1 MKFQVTEIVDI
12 LKAAGEPTRLRL
24 LVLCRTG
31 ERSVGELARAVGQS
45 EPRVSR
51 HLKLLSQA
59 GLIERARR
67 GQWVCYR
74 LVSDGAPAKLVAEI
88 LARCDERDPALRRDR
103 ERTADLGPEARP
115 IAAPSRQGRAI
126 AAFAD
131 EIIAPGTVRRAL
143 VVDPL
148 HWELVELAAARAAR
162 TTIVASRSRMREALK
177 EQAAT
182 GGRDVRIVS
191 KLDAAGERGSGF
203 DLAILDLVAVE
214 SADGI
219 GGSLAPLSREL
230 APNAALLICLPYD
243 ALEQARGNVVEHPIA
258 RLRRILGDAGF
269 AVERL
274 KPVEVDGQHLL
285 AALARRTET
294 SVSAA

>member
-1 MKFQVTEIVDI
+1 MKFQVPEIVDI

-24 LVLCRTG
+24 LVLCRSG
-31 ERSVGELARAVGQS
+31 ERAVGELARAVGQS

-103 ERTADLGPEARP
+103 ERTADLGPGARP
-115 IAAPSRQGRAI
+115 VAAPSRQGRAI

-131 EIIAPGTVRRAL
+131 EIVARGTARHAL
-143 VVDPL
+143 VVEPM
-148 HWELVELAAARAAR
+148 HWELVEWAAARAAR
-162 TTIVASRSRMREALK
+162 TTIVAPRSRMREALK
-177 EQAAT
+177 EQAAV
-182 GGRDVRIVS
+182 GGRDVRVVT
-191 KLDAAGERGSGF
+191 KLDSSRERGSRF
-203 DLAILDLVAVE
+203 DLAVLDLVAVE
-214 SADGI
+214 SAEAIDI
-219 GGSLAPLSREL
+219 ALASVAREL
-230 APNAALLICLPYD
+230 APNAALLICFPYD

-258 RLRRILGDAGF
+258 RLRRLLGDAGF